1 MADII
6 KVEHLSY
13 VYNPGLPTAVTALD
27 DVSFTVEEGD
37 FVGIIGATGSGKSTL
52 ITHMNGLNKPTSGK
66 IYIDGRDLWADP
78 EKIRDFRFLTGLVFQ
93 YPEYQLFEE
102 TCYKD
107 IAFGPK
113 NMGLDEAEIDRR
125 VHEAADFVGLDPAL
139 LERSPFELSGGQK
152 RRVAVAGVMAMRP
165 RILVLD
171 EPADIPREVWSQIL
185 RPALADR
192 QGRALFCGTPK
203 GCDNLLHDV
212 WQLAGS
218 LGASEGWSRFRFPA
232 SQTGCLPQT
241 ELDAARQRLG
251 LDGPIWEQY
260 QRWAGNVL
268 DGDFGMSL
276 KYKRPVVD
284 VVLPLLG
291 NTLLLGGLAYALVF
305 VLAIALALLCARFEH
320 SALDRLICRVGTTA
334 YYVPAFWL
342 GVLLVLVFSVNL
354 EWLPSS
360 GAYSYGKAGDI
371 ADRARHLVLPL
382 AVMVASHLWYYA
394 YMIRNKLL
402 DEVRRDYVLLAR
414 SKGLGRTRVLWSHCL
429 RNVMPTVV
437 GIMAISIPH
446 VLSGTYVAEAVFNYP
461 GIGLLAISSAK
472 YHDYNLL
479 MLMVLFTGAMVII
492 SSLLAQSINE
502 AIDPRIKS
510 GEVVC

>member
-1 MADII
+1 M
-6 KVEHLSY
+6 
-13 VYNPGLPTAVTALD
+13 P
-27 DVSFTVEEGD
+27 
-37 FVGIIGATGSGKSTL
+37 TL
-52 ITHMNGLNKPTSGK
+52 IASLLRK
-66 IYIDGRDLWADP
+66 A
-78 EKIRDFRFLTGLVFQ
+78 
-93 YPEYQLFEE
+93 
-102 TCYKD
+102 
-107 IAFGPK
+107 
-113 NMGLDEAEIDRR
+113 
-125 VHEAADFVGLDPAL
+125 AL
-139 LERSPFELSGGQK
+139 LVLMLLALSL
-152 RRVAVAGVMAMRP
+152 AVFYISR
-165 RILVLD
+165 L
-171 EPADIPREVWSQIL
+171 
-185 RPALADR
+185 
-192 QGRALFCGTPK
+192 TP
-203 GCDNLLHDV
+203 GDPLQSYYGDAV
-212 WQLAGS
+212 QSMSSA
-218 LGASEGWSRFRFPA
+218 
-232 SQTGCLPQT
+232 
-241 ELDAARQRLG
+241 ELDAARRRLG

-260 QRWAGNVL
+260 RRWAGNVL

-354 EWLPSS
+354 EWLPS
-360 GAYSYGKAGDI
+360 KAGDI

>member
-1 MADII
+1 M
-6 KVEHLSY
+6 
-13 VYNPGLPTAVTALD
+13 PP
-27 DVSFTVEEGD
+27 
-37 FVGIIGATGSGKSTL
+37 L
-52 ITHMNGLNKPTSGK
+52 IASLLRK
-66 IYIDGRDLWADP
+66 L
-78 EKIRDFRFLTGLVFQ
+78 
-93 YPEYQLFEE
+93 
-102 TCYKD
+102 
-107 IAFGPK
+107 
-113 NMGLDEAEIDRR
+113 
-125 VHEAADFVGLDPAL
+125 AL
-139 LERSPFELSGGQK
+139 LVLMLLALSL
-152 RRVAVAGVMAMRP
+152 AVFYISR
-165 RILVLD
+165 L
-171 EPADIPREVWSQIL
+171 
-185 RPALADR
+185 
-192 QGRALFCGTPK
+192 TP
-203 GCDNLLHDV
+203 GDPLQSYYGDAVGDPLQSYYGDAV
-212 WQLAGS
+212 QSMSSA
-218 LGASEGWSRFRFPA
+218 
-232 SQTGCLPQT
+232 

-260 QRWAGNVL
+260 RRWAGNVL

-334 YYVPAFWL
+334 YYIPAFWL

>member
-1 MADII
+1 M
-6 KVEHLSY
+6 
-13 VYNPGLPTAVTALD
+13 P
-27 DVSFTVEEGD
+27 
-37 FVGIIGATGSGKSTL
+37 TL
-52 ITHMNGLNKPTSGK
+52 IASLLRK
-66 IYIDGRDLWADP
+66 A
-78 EKIRDFRFLTGLVFQ
+78 
-93 YPEYQLFEE
+93 
-102 TCYKD
+102 
-107 IAFGPK
+107 
-113 NMGLDEAEIDRR
+113 
-125 VHEAADFVGLDPAL
+125 AL
-139 LERSPFELSGGQK
+139 LVLMLLALSL
-152 RRVAVAGVMAMRP
+152 AVFYISR
-165 RILVLD
+165 L
-171 EPADIPREVWSQIL
+171 
-185 RPALADR
+185 
-192 QGRALFCGTPK
+192 TP
-203 GCDNLLHDV
+203 GDPLQSYYGDAV
-212 WQLAGS
+212 QSMSSA
-218 LGASEGWSRFRFPA
+218 
-232 SQTGCLPQT
+232 

-260 QRWAGNVL
+260 RRWAGNVL

-291 NTLLLGGLAYALVF
+291 NTLLLGGLAY
-305 VLAIALALLCARFEH
+305 ALALLCARFEH

-371 ADRARHLVLPL
+371 ADRARHLMLPL

>member
-1 MADII
+1 M
-6 KVEHLSY
+6 
-13 VYNPGLPTAVTALD
+13 PP
-27 DVSFTVEEGD
+27 
-37 FVGIIGATGSGKSTL
+37 L
-52 ITHMNGLNKPTSGK
+52 IASLLRK
-66 IYIDGRDLWADP
+66 L
-78 EKIRDFRFLTGLVFQ
+78 
-93 YPEYQLFEE
+93 
-102 TCYKD
+102 
-107 IAFGPK
+107 
-113 NMGLDEAEIDRR
+113 
-125 VHEAADFVGLDPAL
+125 AL
-139 LERSPFELSGGQK
+139 LVLMLLALSL
-152 RRVAVAGVMAMRP
+152 AVFYISR
-165 RILVLD
+165 L
-171 EPADIPREVWSQIL
+171 
-185 RPALADR
+185 
-192 QGRALFCGTPK
+192 TP
-203 GCDNLLHDV
+203 GDPLQSYYGDAV
-212 WQLAGS
+212 QSMSSA
-218 LGASEGWSRFRFPA
+218 
-232 SQTGCLPQT
+232 

-260 QRWAGNVL
+260 RRWAGNVL

-291 NTLLLGGLAYALVF
+291 NSLLLGGLAYALVF

-334 YYVPAFWL
+334 YYIPAFWL

>member
-1 MADII
+1 M
-6 KVEHLSY
+6 
-13 VYNPGLPTAVTALD
+13 P
-27 DVSFTVEEGD
+27 
-37 FVGIIGATGSGKSTL
+37 TL
-52 ITHMNGLNKPTSGK
+52 IASLLRK
-66 IYIDGRDLWADP
+66 
-78 EKIRDFRFLTGLVFQ
+78 V
-93 YPEYQLFEE
+93 
-102 TCYKD
+102 
-107 IAFGPK
+107 
-113 NMGLDEAEIDRR
+113 
-125 VHEAADFVGLDPAL
+125 AL
-139 LERSPFELSGGQK
+139 LVLMLLALSL
-152 RRVAVAGVMAMRP
+152 AVFYISR
-165 RILVLD
+165 L
-171 EPADIPREVWSQIL
+171 
-185 RPALADR
+185 
-192 QGRALFCGTPK
+192 TP
-203 GCDNLLHDV
+203 GDPLQSYYGDAV
-212 WQLAGS
+212 QSMSSA
-218 LGASEGWSRFRFPA
+218 
-232 SQTGCLPQT
+232 
-241 ELDAARQRLG
+241 ELDAARRRLG

-260 QRWAGNVL
+260 RRWAGNVL

-305 VLAIALALLCARFEH
+305 ALALLCARFEH

-479 MLMVLFTGAMVII
+479 MLMVLFTGAMVIS

>member
-1 MADII
+1 MTTKDMLSLWHDFKTDLICLILSGIALLFSMFAPQAFPADPAWVAIVLCGFPIVKGAVVGLVTEFDI
-6 KVEHLSY
+6 KADVL
-13 VYNPGLPTAVTALD
+13 VATALIAS
-27 DVSFTVEEGD
+27 V
-37 FVGIIGATGSGKSTL
+37 IIGEDFAAGEVAFIMQLGSLLEEATTARAR
-52 ITHMNGLNKPTSGK
+52 NK
-66 IYIDGRDLWADP
+66 
-78 EKIRDFRFLTGLVFQ
+78 
-93 YPEYQLFEE
+93 
-102 TCYKD
+102 
-107 IAFGPK
+107 IASLLRK
-113 NMGLDEAEIDRR
+113 A
-125 VHEAADFVGLDPAL
+125 AL
-139 LERSPFELSGGQK
+139 LVLMLLALSL
-152 RRVAVAGVMAMRP
+152 AVFYISR
-165 RILVLD
+165 L
-171 EPADIPREVWSQIL
+171 
-185 RPALADR
+185 
-192 QGRALFCGTPK
+192 TP
-203 GCDNLLHDV
+203 GDPLQSYYGDAV
-212 WQLAGS
+212 QSMSSA
-218 LGASEGWSRFRFPA
+218 
-232 SQTGCLPQT
+232 
-241 ELDAARQRLG
+241 ELDAARRRLG

-260 QRWAGNVL
+260 RRWAGNVL

>member
-1 MADII
+1 M
-6 KVEHLSY
+6 
-13 VYNPGLPTAVTALD
+13 P
-27 DVSFTVEEGD
+27 
-37 FVGIIGATGSGKSTL
+37 TL
-52 ITHMNGLNKPTSGK
+52 IASLLRK
-66 IYIDGRDLWADP
+66 A
-78 EKIRDFRFLTGLVFQ
+78 
-93 YPEYQLFEE
+93 
-102 TCYKD
+102 
-107 IAFGPK
+107 
-113 NMGLDEAEIDRR
+113 
-125 VHEAADFVGLDPAL
+125 AL
-139 LERSPFELSGGQK
+139 LVLMLLALSL
-152 RRVAVAGVMAMRP
+152 AVFYISR
-165 RILVLD
+165 L
-171 EPADIPREVWSQIL
+171 
-185 RPALADR
+185 
-192 QGRALFCGTPK
+192 TP
-203 GCDNLLHDV
+203 GDPLQSYYGDAV
-212 WQLAGS
+212 QSMSSA
-218 LGASEGWSRFRFPA
+218 
-232 SQTGCLPQT
+232 

-260 QRWAGNVL
+260 RRWAGNVL

-502 AIDPRIKS
+502 AIDPRIKTAAS
-510 GEVVC
+510 PAPSVRRRTAATCR

>member
-1 MADII
+1 M
-6 KVEHLSY
+6 
-13 VYNPGLPTAVTALD
+13 P
-27 DVSFTVEEGD
+27 
-37 FVGIIGATGSGKSTL
+37 TL
-52 ITHMNGLNKPTSGK
+52 IASLLRK
-66 IYIDGRDLWADP
+66 A
-78 EKIRDFRFLTGLVFQ
+78 
-93 YPEYQLFEE
+93 
-102 TCYKD
+102 
-107 IAFGPK
+107 
-113 NMGLDEAEIDRR
+113 
-125 VHEAADFVGLDPAL
+125 AL
-139 LERSPFELSGGQK
+139 LVLMLLALSL
-152 RRVAVAGVMAMRP
+152 AVFYISR
-165 RILVLD
+165 L
-171 EPADIPREVWSQIL
+171 
-185 RPALADR
+185 
-192 QGRALFCGTPK
+192 TP
-203 GCDNLLHDV
+203 GDPLQSYYGDAV
-212 WQLAGS
+212 QSMSSA
-218 LGASEGWSRFRFPA
+218 
-232 SQTGCLPQT
+232 
-241 ELDAARQRLG
+241 ELDAARRRLG

-446 VLSGTYVAEAVFNYP
+446 VLSCTYVSEAVFNYP

>member
-1 MADII
+1 M
-6 KVEHLSY
+6 
-13 VYNPGLPTAVTALD
+13 P
-27 DVSFTVEEGD
+27 
-37 FVGIIGATGSGKSTL
+37 TL
-52 ITHMNGLNKPTSGK
+52 IASLLRK
-66 IYIDGRDLWADP
+66 A
-78 EKIRDFRFLTGLVFQ
+78 
-93 YPEYQLFEE
+93 
-102 TCYKD
+102 
-107 IAFGPK
+107 
-113 NMGLDEAEIDRR
+113 
-125 VHEAADFVGLDPAL
+125 AL
-139 LERSPFELSGGQK
+139 LVLMLLALSL
-152 RRVAVAGVMAMRP
+152 AVFYISR
-165 RILVLD
+165 L
-171 EPADIPREVWSQIL
+171 
-185 RPALADR
+185 
-192 QGRALFCGTPK
+192 TP
-203 GCDNLLHDV
+203 GDPLQSYYGDAV
-212 WQLAGS
+212 QSMSSA
-218 LGASEGWSRFRFPA
+218 
-232 SQTGCLPQT
+232 

-502 AIDPRIKS
+502 AVFRQLFDKS
-510 GEVVC
+510 RVVDFAVPSYFIGAFVHRAGAWRDAAVYVCQAQILLAVAVGAVFRALSRLV

>member
-1 MADII
+1 M
-6 KVEHLSY
+6 
-13 VYNPGLPTAVTALD
+13 P
-27 DVSFTVEEGD
+27 
-37 FVGIIGATGSGKSTL
+37 TL
-52 ITHMNGLNKPTSGK
+52 IASLLRK
-66 IYIDGRDLWADP
+66 A
-78 EKIRDFRFLTGLVFQ
+78 
-93 YPEYQLFEE
+93 
-102 TCYKD
+102 
-107 IAFGPK
+107 
-113 NMGLDEAEIDRR
+113 
-125 VHEAADFVGLDPAL
+125 AL
-139 LERSPFELSGGQK
+139 LVLMLLALSLAVFYISRLTPGDPLQSYYGDAVQS
-152 RRVAVAGVMAMRP
+152 RR
-165 RILVLD
+165 
-171 EPADIPREVWSQIL
+171 
-185 RPALADR
+185 
-192 QGRALFCGTPK
+192 
-203 GCDNLLHDV
+203 
-212 WQLAGS
+212 
-218 LGASEGWSRFRFPA
+218 
-232 SQTGCLPQT
+232 
-241 ELDAARQRLG
+241 RLG

-260 QRWAGNVL
+260 RRWAGNVL

>member
-1 MADII
+1 M
-6 KVEHLSY
+6 
-13 VYNPGLPTAVTALD
+13 PP
-27 DVSFTVEEGD
+27 
-37 FVGIIGATGSGKSTL
+37 L
-52 ITHMNGLNKPTSGK
+52 IASLLRK
-66 IYIDGRDLWADP
+66 L
-78 EKIRDFRFLTGLVFQ
+78 
-93 YPEYQLFEE
+93 
-102 TCYKD
+102 
-107 IAFGPK
+107 
-113 NMGLDEAEIDRR
+113 
-125 VHEAADFVGLDPAL
+125 AL
-139 LERSPFELSGGQK
+139 LVLMLLALSL
-152 RRVAVAGVMAMRP
+152 AVFYISR
-165 RILVLD
+165 L
-171 EPADIPREVWSQIL
+171 
-185 RPALADR
+185 
-192 QGRALFCGTPK
+192 TP
-203 GCDNLLHDV
+203 GDPLQSYYGDAV
-212 WQLAGS
+212 QSMSSA
-218 LGASEGWSRFRFPA
+218 
-232 SQTGCLPQT
+232 

-260 QRWAGNVL
+260 RRWAGNVL

-429 RNVMPTVV
+429 LHPACAQRHLCGRGRVQLSRHRPAGHLQRQVPRLQPAHAHGPVHRGHGHHQQPAGPEHQRGHRPT
-437 GIMAISIPH
+437 H
-446 VLSGTYVAEAVFNYP
+446 QE
-461 GIGLLAISSAK
+461 
-472 YHDYNLL
+472 
-479 MLMVLFTGAMVII
+479 
-492 SSLLAQSINE
+492 
-502 AIDPRIKS
+502 R
-510 GEVVC
+510 

>member
-1 MADII
+1 M
-6 KVEHLSY
+6 
-13 VYNPGLPTAVTALD
+13 P
-27 DVSFTVEEGD
+27 
-37 FVGIIGATGSGKSTL
+37 TL
-52 ITHMNGLNKPTSGK
+52 IASLLRK
-66 IYIDGRDLWADP
+66 A
-78 EKIRDFRFLTGLVFQ
+78 
-93 YPEYQLFEE
+93 
-102 TCYKD
+102 
-107 IAFGPK
+107 
-113 NMGLDEAEIDRR
+113 
-125 VHEAADFVGLDPAL
+125 AL
-139 LERSPFELSGGQK
+139 LVLMLLALSL
-152 RRVAVAGVMAMRP
+152 AVFYISR
-165 RILVLD
+165 L
-171 EPADIPREVWSQIL
+171 
-185 RPALADR
+185 
-192 QGRALFCGTPK
+192 TP
-203 GCDNLLHDV
+203 GDPLQSYYGDAV
-212 WQLAGS
+212 QSMSSA
-218 LGASEGWSRFRFPA
+218 
-232 SQTGCLPQT
+232 

-260 QRWAGNVL
+260 RRWAGNVL

-446 VLSGTYVAEAVFNYP
+446 VLSGTYVAESVFNYP
-461 GIGLLAISSAK
+461 GIGLLAVSSAK

-479 MLMVLFTGAMVII
+479 MLMVLITGAMVML
-492 SSLLAQSINE
+492 SSLVAQAVNE
-502 AIDPRIKS
+502 VIDPRMKS
-510 GEVVC
+510 SDGVVC

>member
-1 MADII
+1 M
-6 KVEHLSY
+6 
-13 VYNPGLPTAVTALD
+13 
-27 DVSFTVEEGD
+27 
-37 FVGIIGATGSGKSTL
+37 GS
-52 ITHMNGLNKPTSGK
+52 
-66 IYIDGRDLWADP
+66 A
-78 EKIRDFRFLTGLVFQ
+78 
-93 YPEYQLFEE
+93 
-102 TCYKD
+102 
-107 IAFGPK
+107 
-113 NMGLDEAEIDRR
+113 
-125 VHEAADFVGLDPAL
+125 
-139 LERSPFELSGGQK
+139 
-152 RRVAVAGVMAMRP
+152 
-165 RILVLD
+165 
-171 EPADIPREVWSQIL
+171 
-185 RPALADR
+185 
-192 QGRALFCGTPK
+192 
-203 GCDNLLHDV
+203 
-212 WQLAGS
+212 
-218 LGASEGWSRFRFPA
+218 
-232 SQTGCLPQT
+232 

-260 QRWAGNVL
+260 RRWAGNVL

>member
-1 MADII
+1 M
-6 KVEHLSY
+6 
-13 VYNPGLPTAVTALD
+13 P
-27 DVSFTVEEGD
+27 
-37 FVGIIGATGSGKSTL
+37 TL
-52 ITHMNGLNKPTSGK
+52 IASLLRK
-66 IYIDGRDLWADP
+66 A
-78 EKIRDFRFLTGLVFQ
+78 
-93 YPEYQLFEE
+93 
-102 TCYKD
+102 
-107 IAFGPK
+107 
-113 NMGLDEAEIDRR
+113 
-125 VHEAADFVGLDPAL
+125 AL
-139 LERSPFELSGGQK
+139 LVLMLLALSL
-152 RRVAVAGVMAMRP
+152 AVFYISR
-165 RILVLD
+165 L
-171 EPADIPREVWSQIL
+171 
-185 RPALADR
+185 
-192 QGRALFCGTPK
+192 TP
-203 GCDNLLHDV
+203 GDPLQSYYGDAV
-212 WQLAGS
+212 QSMSSA
-218 LGASEGWSRFRFPA
+218 
-232 SQTGCLPQT
+232 

-260 QRWAGNVL
+260 RRWAGNVL

-402 DEVRRDYVLLAR
+402 EETRADYVLLGK
-414 SKGLGRTRVLWSHCL
+414 SKGLSRKQIMFGHCL
-429 RNVMPTVV
+429 RNILPTYIS
-437 GIMAISIPH
+437 IMAISVPH
-446 VLSGTYVAEAVFNYP
+446 VLGGTYIVEKVFSYP
-461 GIGLLAISSAK
+461 GIGTLSFESAQ

-479 MLMVLFTGAMVII
+479 MVLCMMTGIVVIFCNI
-492 SSLLAQSINE
+492 LGQIINE
-502 AIDPRIKS
+502 RIDPRIRAT
-510 GEVVC
+510 EVVETSEVTSL

>member
-1 MADII
+1 M
-6 KVEHLSY
+6 
-13 VYNPGLPTAVTALD
+13 PP
-27 DVSFTVEEGD
+27 
-37 FVGIIGATGSGKSTL
+37 L
-52 ITHMNGLNKPTSGK
+52 IASLLRK
-66 IYIDGRDLWADP
+66 L
-78 EKIRDFRFLTGLVFQ
+78 
-93 YPEYQLFEE
+93 
-102 TCYKD
+102 
-107 IAFGPK
+107 
-113 NMGLDEAEIDRR
+113 
-125 VHEAADFVGLDPAL
+125 AL
-139 LERSPFELSGGQK
+139 LVLMLLALSL
-152 RRVAVAGVMAMRP
+152 AVFYISR
-165 RILVLD
+165 L
-171 EPADIPREVWSQIL
+171 
-185 RPALADR
+185 
-192 QGRALFCGTPK
+192 TP
-203 GCDNLLHDV
+203 GDPLQSYYGDAV
-212 WQLAGS
+212 QSMSSA
-218 LGASEGWSRFRFPA
+218 
-232 SQTGCLPQT
+232 

-260 QRWAGNVL
+260 RRWAGNVL

-510 GEVVC
+510 GEVAALFKSL

>member
-1 MADII
+1 MSSA
-6 KVEHLSY
+6 
-13 VYNPGLPTAVTALD
+13 
-27 DVSFTVEEGD
+27 
-37 FVGIIGATGSGKSTL
+37 
-52 ITHMNGLNKPTSGK
+52 
-66 IYIDGRDLWADP
+66 
-78 EKIRDFRFLTGLVFQ
+78 
-93 YPEYQLFEE
+93 
-102 TCYKD
+102 
-107 IAFGPK
+107 
-113 NMGLDEAEIDRR
+113 
-125 VHEAADFVGLDPAL
+125 
-139 LERSPFELSGGQK
+139 
-152 RRVAVAGVMAMRP
+152 
-165 RILVLD
+165 
-171 EPADIPREVWSQIL
+171 
-185 RPALADR
+185 
-192 QGRALFCGTPK
+192 
-203 GCDNLLHDV
+203 
-212 WQLAGS
+212 
-218 LGASEGWSRFRFPA
+218 
-232 SQTGCLPQT
+232 

-260 QRWAGNVL
+260 RRWAGNVL

-305 VLAIALALLCARFEH
+305 VLAIALAL
-320 SALDRLICRVGTTA
+320 ICRVGTLTSCI
-334 YYVPAFWL
+334 PEFWL
-342 GVLLVLVFSVNL
+342 SLMLILIFAVELH
-354 EWLPSS
+354 WLPSS